1 MRRLAGAVLLCGTA
15 AGILAAAPI
24 GGEPVAGVEV
34 TVERGGARVAST
46 VTDNG
51 GSFRFSGLPAGAYT
65 LRIVHRDLAA
75 KREAGS
81 GIATGRRQ
89 YQPLLTREAG
99 SGQATGQRQK
109 LAAAEADSGATGGA
123 TQRVNKV
130 EALTF
135 KYAVRLGGGPG
146 ETRITQIPTT
156 TTARSPDWSYAVAV
170 QVGESGKLDGT
181 VTRDPDHSS
190 AAPR

>member
-1 MRRLAGAVLLCGTA
+1 MRRWVGAVLICGTA
-15 AGILAAAPI
+15 AGIVAAAPI
-24 GGEPVAGVEV
+24 GGEPVAGVEI
-34 TVERGGARVAST
+34 TIERGGARVAST

-75 KREAGS
+75 RREAGS

-109 LAAAEADSGATGGA
+109 LAAAEADTGGNGGQ
-123 TQRVNKV
+123 TTKV
-130 EALTF
+130 SKVDALTF
-135 KYAVRLGGGPG
+135 KYAVRIGGGPG
-146 ETRITQIPTT
+146 DTRITQIPTT
-156 TTARSPDWSYAVAV
+156 TTARSTDWSHAVAV
-170 QVGESGKLDGT
+170 QVGESGKLEGT

-190 AAPR
+190 VAPR